1 MIKIYTVAGC
11 SSSQKAK
18 KWLVDNGVDFQEI
31 NLLTDDIKKE
41 DFLEILALT
50 ENGTEEIISK
60 RSRAYQSL
68 SLDLERFS
76 LNTLVTIMK
85 ENRSILRRPLILDDK
100 RLQIGYNDDDIRKFL
115 SRPVR
120 EVRLSDI
127 SRKVRDIVLERDFHI
142 HAS

>member
-18 KWLVDNGVDFQEI
+18 KWLMDNDVDFREI

-60 RSRAYQSL
+60 RSRAYKSL
-68 SLDLERFS
+68 ALDLEHFS
-76 LNTLVTIMK
+76 LNTMITIMK
-85 ENRSILRRPLILDDK
+85 ENRSILRRPLILDEK

-115 SRPVR
+115 PRPVR
-120 EVRLSDI
+120 QVRLSDI
-127 SRKVRDIVLERDFHI
+127 SQNIRDIVMERDFHI